1 MRQYANPNGSGTMM
15 NSQRGKEPLDN
26 VIDRVMAIAQRVVG
40 AEGLIKSQASEI
52 AMLKEQ
58 ISHLET
64 KIENVALKASGQEF
78 KKPEVKTTTR
88 KTTKTTEE

>member
-15 NSQRGKEPLDN
+15 NSQRGSEPLDN

-40 AEGLIKSQASEI
+40 AESLIKTQAAQI
-52 AMLKEQ
+52 DALKIQ
-58 ISHLET
+58 ITHLET

-78 KKPEVKTTTR
+78 KKPTTKTTTR
-88 KTTKTTEE
+88 KTTES